1 MLRSNARLLVTLLLG
16 ALVIVL
22 LVALNSLGRSSVGLT
37 AQAFQS
43 PVETPTHPPYP
54 PPGTPTPSQPGTP
67 PAVPTPP
74 GLRALEE
81 DGDALLD
88 FFEKELEFQDAF
100 IIN

>member
-22 LVALNSLGRSSVGLT
+22 LVDLNSLGRSSVGLM

-67 PAVPTPP
+67 TAMPTPP
-74 GLRALEE
+74 GFRALEE

-88 FFEKELEFQDAF
+88 FFEKELEFQDACV
-100 IIN
+100 